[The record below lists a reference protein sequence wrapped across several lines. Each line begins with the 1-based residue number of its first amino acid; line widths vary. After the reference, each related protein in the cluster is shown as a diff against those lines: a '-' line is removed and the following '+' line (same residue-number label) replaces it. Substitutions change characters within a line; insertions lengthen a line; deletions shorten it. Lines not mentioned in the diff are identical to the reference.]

1 MLSQLTEQ
9 VVGRSWFYYVVQGAT
24 LLILIMAANTSYAD
38 FPRLAAILAHDDF
51 APHLFGFRG
60 DRLAFTTGI
69 LSLSVLAGVLLVLF
83 QGSVD
88 ALIPLFAVGVFVA
101 FTMSQAG
108 MVVHWRRLRGPR
120 WRSKAL
126 INGLGAAASA
136 VVALVAG
143 ATKFVSGEPLFQVFG
158 VDVRAGSWIV
168 IALVPFLIANFL
180 GINRHYQRAE
190 KELTAETP
198 LSPEQIVHAVV
209 VPIGDLNRVAV
220 QTLAY
225 AASIAPGTA
234 GPAVTAVHV
243 SDSREEIAA
252 LSRAWRGQYRS
263 YPFLAHIRLRHI
275 ISPYRTL
282 IPALM
287 GYMDDLSEHQPGV
300 TITVVLPELVPAHWW
315 EQPLHTQ
322 TALRIKAALL
332 FRPGT
337 VVISVPFHLEHQP
350 DTQGSAT

>member
-1 MLSQLTEQ
+1 M
-9 VVGRSWFYYVVQGAT
+9 
-24 LLILIMAANTSYAD
+24 
-38 FPRLAAILAHDDF
+38 
-51 APHLFGFRG
+51 FGFRG
-60 DRLAFTTGI
+60 DRLAFTTG
-69 LSLSVLAGVLLVLF
+69 LLALSVLASVLLVLF

-108 MVVHWRRLRGPR
+108 MVVHWRRLHGPR

-143 ATKFVSGEPLFQVFG
+143 ATKFFSGEPLLQVFG
-158 VDVRAGSWIV
+158 FDVRAGSWIV

-180 GINRHYQRAE
+180 GIHRHYQRANS
-190 KELTAETP
+190 ELAVETP
-198 LSPEQIVHAVV
+198 LSPEQIVHAIV
-209 VPIGDLNRVAV
+209 VPIGAVNRVAI

-225 AASIAPGTA
+225 AASIAPGLA
-234 GPAVTAVHV
+234 GPPVTAVHV

-252 LSRAWRGQYRS
+252 LSQAWRNQS
-263 YPFLAHIRLRHI
+263 NTYPFLTHIRLRHI

-287 GYMDDLSEHQPGV
+287 GYMDHLSVHQPGA

-337 VVISVPFHLEHQP
+337 VVISVPFHLEREP
-350 DTQGSAT
+350 DL